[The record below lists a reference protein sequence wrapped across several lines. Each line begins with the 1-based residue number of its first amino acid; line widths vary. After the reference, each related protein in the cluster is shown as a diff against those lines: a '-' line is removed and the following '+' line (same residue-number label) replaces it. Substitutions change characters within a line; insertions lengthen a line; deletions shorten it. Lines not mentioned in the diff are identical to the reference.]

1 MLIAKCIPNNR
12 FFPHQSINTVWM
24 PFKSELGSFEQGKCT
39 RHKSNNPPPTTIE
52 RTRAPNFALVW
63 VAVHAVI
70 TTAPHGMPCHFLWMR
85 SLSPSLVSTVK
96 LLWGFFP
103 AIRLRRSLGRTAVW
117 RQILNPASKRKL
129 GARPRNCDHF
139 VWVHRERERKL
150 RRAFLSVPIWS
161 ARGAIHIRLKLLS

>member
-24 PFKSELGSFEQGKCT
+24 PFKSELCRFFRAGKM
-39 RHKSNNPPPTTIE
+39 HSSQVKQPTTNDD
-52 RTRAPNFALVW
+52 RTNARAKLCTCVGCSARGNHYSSTW
-63 VAVHAVI
+63 HA
-70 TTAPHGMPCHFLWMR
+70 MPF
-85 SLSPSLVSTVK
+85 SPSLVSTVK

-103 AIRLRRSLGRTAVW
+103 VIRLRRSLGRTAVW